1 MKNYLCLIGPAVQMM
16 IEVLDRITADT
27 DGYDSYNIN
36 HSFDGFQKWIAF
48 EKKMLWE
55 KVFGH

>member
-1 MKNYLCLIGPAVQMM
+1 M
-16 IEVLDRITADT
+16 ILEVLDRITADT

-36 HSFDGFQKWIAF
+36 HSFDGFQKWITF

-55 KVFGH
+55 KMFGH